1 MSADDDNDL
10 EPDLDALDD
19 EMSKIEEAL
28 DRVDDDARSAARKR
42 LRRLRRRAADAG
54 PDALFGPTE
63 TSGLRGIARRTD
75 SYGFVLITLAAL
87 IWVFMPLSVDQQ
99 WARIPTILV
108 FFFTI
113 IIAMHTS
120 FVRETRLRAVI
131 VIDLA
136 LVGLGVVGYILDSK
150 HLRAFTDAGFAVL
163 LLATAGVVLARVVRH
178 PSVTSRT
185 ISGAVAAYL
194 FVGLAFASI
203 ATAIELWNPGSYAAT
218 SGNFSFGSMIYF
230 SFVTL
235 ATLGY
240 GDIVPV
246 TEWARSLATLEAV
259 VGQIY
264 LVTIVARLVSLF
276 GSMPFRQSTDD

>member
-1 MSADDDNDL
+1 MSPDDDAL
-10 EPDLDALDD
+10 EPNLDALDD
-19 EMSKIEEAL
+19 EMSRIEAAL
-28 DRVDDDARSAARKR
+28 DHVDGDARSAARKR
-42 LRRLRRRAADAG
+42 LRRLQRRAADAG
-54 PDALFGPTE
+54 PDALFAPTGQH
-63 TSGLRGIARRTD
+63 GLRGIARRTD

-87 IWVFMPLSVDQQ
+87 IWIFMPLSVDQQ

-120 FVRETRLRAVI
+120 FVRENKLRTVIVIGVALVLVGVIGYALDSERLRAI
-131 VIDLA
+131 
-136 LVGLGVVGYILDSK
+136 
-150 HLRAFTDAGFAVL
+150 TDAGFAVL

-194 FVGLAFASI
+194 FLGLAFASI
-203 ATAIELWNPGSYAAT
+203 ATAIEMWSPGSYAAT
-218 SGNFSFGSMIYF
+218 SGDFSFGSMIYF

-240 GDIVPV
+240 GDIVPL

-276 GSMPFRQSTDD
+276 GSVPFRQPTD